1 MIPPT
6 IRLLY
11 NGISRDSRVA
21 GHVSSRQTPRLQ
33 SLHHG
38 KDALPK
44 TFGTKRHMDISMLY
58 FPEFLSGLM
67 KDLLNFLKYR
77 NQRMAFT
84 KGIPI
89 ISQAVFS
96 KARGS
101 HV

>member
-1 MIPPT
+1 MIPLT

-11 NGISRDSRVA
+11 NGTSPDSPVA
-21 GHVSSRQTPRLQ
+21 GHVSLRQTQRLL

-44 TFGTKRHMDISMLY
+44 TFGTKQRMDISMLY

-67 KDLLNFLKYR
+67 KDLLNFLKCR

-84 KGIPI
+84 RGIPI